1 MSLAW
6 SCTCWTSSSSDWA
19 LTMKPQSQFTCFA
32 IFLRWAVRRKFL
44 IRWLDSLEEFG
55 QPGFTRAGPLKSR
68 CFVLTI
74 FPPVFLER
82 LSILAECLKP
92 QLQTDSS
99 THFRCAYLRRS
110 G

>member
-55 QPGFTRAGPLKSR
+55 QPGFTRAGPLESG
-68 CFVLTI
+68 CFYGPFFHLFSWRDYRFLLNASNLNFRQIRIRTSDVLI
-74 FPPVFLER
+74 
-82 LSILAECLKP
+82 
-92 QLQTDSS
+92 
-99 THFRCAYLRRS
+99 
-110 G
+110 